1 MKARIAVP
9 IVTSIVVAFSWPW
22 AESDASVV
30 RHGSDVSIAI
40 PAEAANGR
48 DGASAHA
55 SSRPGFLQPEH
66 GNDMVAAVHPQLKPD
81 YPCQNLHVRE
91 PDCPSR

>member
-1 MKARIAVP
+1 MKLLLVEDNERM
-9 IVTSIVVAFSWPW
+9 
-22 AESDASVV
+22 AEFIRKGLIEAGHTLDQ
-30 RHGSDVSIAI
+30 
-40 PAEAANGR
+40 AANGR

-55 SSRPGFLQPEH
+55 SSRPGVLQPEH

-91 PDCPSR
+91 PDCPPR